1 MFRKVDFLEKSLD
14 DHAPYA
20 GEDRIA
26 EIRRLAEDLGSLRV
40 LHVNSTSYGGGVAEL
55 LYTIVPLMRDAGLDA
70 EWHVIDGAPDQF
82 FDITKKIHNSLQG
95 ANTPLSD
102 GEWRLYEDINR
113 KLAEAFPRGPWD
125 IVVIHDPQ
133 PLAVLTFL
141 DSLSESDRPVV
152 GRWFWRCH
160 IDLSTPLEETW
171 QKLWPYVNAYDGA
184 IVTSRQYARDEM
196 TLPVAEIT
204 PSTDPTSPKNFPI
217 PEGEARKMMGSFGVD
232 PARPIIVQVSR
243 FDPWKDPF
251 GVVEAYRMLKGKWP
265 ELQLAMVGSI
275 AADDPEG
282 IGILAHLKEEAAGDR
297 NIHVLSNEDGVGARE
312 VAAFQQCAD
321 VVIQKS
327 IREGFGLTITEAMWK
342 RRPVVAGNATG
353 CKIQI
358 TDGMDGFIVGTTQQ
372 CAERIDEILSD
383 PDLGARLGDA
393 ARETVRRRFLS
404 TQHVANYLNLF
415 AGCQ

>member
-1 MFRKVDFLEKSLD
+1 
-14 DHAPYA
+14 
-20 GEDRIA
+20 
-26 EIRRLAEDLGSLRV
+26 
-40 LHVNSTSYGGGVAEL
+40 
-55 LYTIVPLMRDAGLDA
+55 
-70 EWHVIDGAPDQF
+70 
-82 FDITKKIHNSLQG
+82 
-95 ANTPLSD
+95 
-102 GEWRLYEDINR
+102 
-113 KLAEAFPRGPWD
+113 
-125 IVVIHDPQ
+125 
-133 PLAVLTFL
+133 
-141 DSLSESDRPVV
+141 
-152 GRWFWRCH
+152 
-160 IDLSTPLEETW
+160 LEETW

-204 PSTDPTSPKNFPI
+204 PATDPTSPKNLPI

-342 RRPVVAGNATG
+342 GRPVVAGNATG

-358 TDGMDGFIVGTTQQ
+358 TDGVDGFIVGTTQQ

-383 PDLGARLGDA
+383 PDIGARLGGA